1 MSGRLTRDEVEK
13 IAQLA
18 HLELTPEEVER
29 YTPQLADILEYAA
42 RLAEVD
48 PGGETDD
55 ATWHPGGDACPQ
67 RNDEPRASLDRDAT
81 LANAPDGVADRGLD
95 DGGFFRVPRV
105 LGS

>member
-1 MSGRLTRDEVEK
+1 MPGRRTRSDIEK
-13 IAQLA
+13 IAALA

-29 YTPQLADILEYAA
+29 YTPQLADILEYAE

-48 PGGETDD
+48 PGAGAGD

-67 RNDEPRASLDRDAT
+67 RNDHSRPSLDRDAT
-81 LANAPDGVADRGLD
+81 LANAPDGVADRRSDG
-95 DGGFFRVPRV
+95 GGFFRVPRV

>member
-1 MSGRLTRDEVEK
+1 MPGRLTRDEVER
-13 IAQLA
+13 IAALA
-18 HLELTPEEVER
+18 HLELTPDEVER

-48 PGGETDD
+48 PGGDADD
-55 ATWHPGGDACPQ
+55 ATWHAGGDACPQ
-67 RNDEPRASLDRDAT
+67 RDDQPRASLDRDAT
-81 LANAPDGVADRGLD
+81 LTNAPDGVADRRSD

>member
-1 MSGRLTRDEVEK
+1 MPGRLTRDEVER
-13 IAQLA
+13 IAALA

-48 PGGETDD
+48 PGGDADD
-55 ATWHPGGDACPQ
+55 ATWHPGGGAGPQ
-67 RNDEPRASLDRDAT
+67 RDDDARPSLDRDAT
-81 LANAPDGVADRGLD
+81 LSNAPDGVADRRTN

>member
-1 MSGRLTRDEVEK
+1 MSDRLTRDEVEK
-13 IAQLA
+13 IAALA
-18 HLELTPEEVER
+18 HLELTPDEVEM

-67 RNDEPRASLDRDAT
+67 RRDQPRPSLDRDAT
-81 LANAPDGVADRGLD
+81 LSNAPDGVADRRSD